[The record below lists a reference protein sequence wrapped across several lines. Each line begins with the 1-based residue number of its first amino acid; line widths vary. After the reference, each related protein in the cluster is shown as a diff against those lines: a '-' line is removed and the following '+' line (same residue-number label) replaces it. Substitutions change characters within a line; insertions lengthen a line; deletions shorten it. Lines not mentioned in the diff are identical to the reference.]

1 MPAPLTALYNDRGV
15 ARRVIVF
22 VLKSLP
28 GPGAGGGGAEYMA
41 AGVWWC
47 IPVEGASLGLRRSKK
62 LLERLLPLSLLCV
75 PTSTG
80 TGDSK
85 GMVNSA
91 VL

>member
-1 MPAPLTALYNDRGV
+1 
-15 ARRVIVF
+15 
-22 VLKSLP
+22 
-28 GPGAGGGGAEYMA
+28 MA
-41 AGVWWC
+41 AGVSWC

-62 LLERLLPLSLLCV
+62 LPERLLPLSLLCV

-85 GMVNSA
+85 RMVNSA